1 MLQWEEINTISCS
14 VMHSLSLQ
22 GKMGI
27 PLVFLFKEKLLIVKL
42 GCQKKETL
50 NKAVFLASA
59 YCTKAYNN
67 NLWLSS
73 KSL

>member
-1 MLQWEEINTISCS
+1 
-14 VMHSLSLQ
+14 MHSLSLQ

-59 YCTKAYNN
+59 YCTKAYKFVVVFKKP
-67 NLWLSS
+67 LKQRHCFPQDEL
-73 KSL
+73 